1 MFSRAP
7 KSAPLFAIALLSM
20 TGIAQADPQ
29 PAPPPPAVVYP
40 EVPEAQNGG
49 EAATPEPGEVR
60 RRSTRGSTPGV
71 LIENGEDGTDGV
83 EDHTSA
89 AYELLQSDVAAQG
102 DFAFHLATN
111 EGHWFKL
118 IQSVAITDGC
128 KLFFQSRIRFAT
140 TSQVGTVQISTDG
153 GATWPTDVWTQAGT
167 DGSGETNFTL
177 HEVDLSS
184 FDGSTI
190 QVRFLYDFQGG
201 SWFPQTSSIAGWFVD
216 NIQIG
221 SEFSKDQ
228 YTQFGDPSDDE
239 QLYAEYINRARAD
252 ASAEATRLA
261 NETDPQITSVYSSR
275 SIDTD
280 DISTQY
286 AWAAANGCLDEI
298 AQPLAFNEKLLQM
311 ARLHSL
317 DMFTNSFQGHVS
329 SSSPPAPYQP
339 GDTLGN
345 RRDRIGY
352 SGGALGENV
361 FAYSRSVAYGH
372 AGFLVDWGN
381 TTNNTSACY
390 NPDHVGQGMQ
400 NPPGHR
406 LSTHNNTYN
415 EIGVG
420 VITDSNG
427 GVGPQLVTQNLGAGS
442 GSQITGVVYEDSNSN
457 NFYDPGEGISGVRV
471 ESPGSAFFSVTSTSG
486 GYAIPIDSDGTH
498 EVTFSGGGVAN
509 SIQSATI
516 SGGLNAKLDYLA
528 STAISGYAAW
538 ADSLNVTEGETGDDD
553 GDGVANLL
561 EYAITGMDPHTPDN
575 DQLPTLVSGSG
586 GALTLTI
593 DKNTAAAGLTYLVQT
608 SSDLDEWVDTG
619 YTIITDDSNTL
630 EVSFPGTA
638 TRLFTRISVTSDQ

>member
-1 MFSRAP
+1 M
-7 KSAPLFAIALLSM
+7 K
-20 TGIAQADPQ
+20 
-29 PAPPPPAVVYP
+29 
-40 EVPEAQNGG
+40 N
-49 EAATPEPGEVR
+49 
-60 RRSTRGSTPGV
+60 
-71 LIENGEDGTDGV
+71 GTDDV
-83 EDHTSA
+83 EDHTDSS
-89 AYELLQSDVAAQG
+89 YDLLQDEVVAQG
-102 DFAFHLATN
+102 DFAFHLATRF
-111 EGHWFKL
+111 GHWFKP
-118 IQSVAITDGC
+118 IQSVAITPGC
-128 KLFFQSRIRFAT
+128 KLFFQSRLRNAT
-140 TSQVGTVQISTDG
+140 PDQTAKVQISTDG
-153 GATWPTDVWTQAGT
+153 GATWPSTVWSQVG
-167 DGSGETNFTL
+167 DGSPGESSFTL
-177 HEVDLSS
+177 QEVDLSG
-184 FDGSTI
+184 FDGDTV
-190 QVRFLYDFQGG
+190 QVRFFYDFQSG
-201 SWFPQTSSIAGWFVD
+201 SFFPGTSSSNGWFVD

-239 QLYAEYINRARAD
+239 QLYVEYINRARAD
-252 ASAEATRLA
+252 ASAEAIRLA
-261 NETDPQITSVYSSR
+261 NLTDSSIVNAYSFFN
-275 SIDTD
+275 IDTD

-286 AWAAANGCLDEI
+286 AWDVSSGCMDEV

-311 ARLHSL
+311 ARLHTD
-317 DMFTNSFQGHVS
+317 DMFTNQFQGHVS
-329 SSSPPAPYQP
+329 SSSPPAPYLP

-352 SGGALGENV
+352 SGGLLGENV
-361 FAYSRSVAYGH
+361 FAYSRSVAHGH

-381 TTNNTSACY
+381 STNSSSDCY
-390 NPDHVGQGMQ
+390 NPNFAGQGMQ

-406 LSTHNNTYN
+406 LSTHNNSFN

-619 YTIITDDSNTL
+619 YTIITDDSDTL

-638 TRLFTRISVTSDQ
+638 TRLFTRISVTSE